1 LGLFE
6 NLFLL
11 FTEIIKTLGYV
22 GVFILMTLES
32 MVAPVPSEGVMP
44 FAGYLV
50 STGHFTMI
58 GVTLWSSLG
67 SIVGSLVSYYMGY
80 YGGKP
85 VVLKFGK
92 YLLLDKSHLEMTE
105 RFFDKYGEKTIFI
118 CRFIP
123 AVRHFISIPA
133 GIGKMKLLKFSF
145 YTITGATLWNL
156 FLAYLGYW
164 LAERWELVHHY
175 SRYLDYIVIICCIIF
190 LIYWVRKR
198 LKSRKVTN
206 PV

>member
-6 NLFLL
+6 GLFMI
-11 FTEIIKTLGYV
+11 FTEIIKVSGYT

-50 STGHFTMI
+50 SVGHFSMFGI
-58 GVTLWSSLG
+58 VFWSTFG
-67 SIVGSLVSYYMGY
+67 SIVGSVVSYYLGY

-92 YLLLDKSHLEMTE
+92 YLLLDKGHLEMTE
-105 RFFDKYGEKTIFI
+105 KFFAKYGEKTIFV

-123 AVRHFISIPA
+123 VVRHFISIPA
-133 GIGKMKLLKFSF
+133 GIGKMNLTKFSI
-145 YTITGATLWNL
+145 YTIIGAALWNL
-156 FLAYLGYW
+156 FLAYLGFW
-164 LAERWELVHHY
+164 LAERWELVHHF
-175 SRYLDYIVIICCIIF
+175 SRYLDYLVVACVILF
-190 LIYWVRKR
+190 LVYWIKKR
-198 LKSRKVTN
+198 LNQKKTA
-206 PV
+206 